1 MEFKLSFKVND
12 HIYLRDPESS
22 ELGMLMVK
30 NAIELIHN
38 IGFEQFT
45 FKKLALEMNT
55 TEATI
60 YRYFENKHR
69 LLLYILNWY
78 WSYMEY
84 LVIYRI
90 QNLKDSKS
98 KLKTIIEILTN
109 DLPESNGK
117 LEYNR
122 AYLTQIVIA
131 ESSKVYLVKD
141 IKEINKEEVFK
152 PYKDLCAKIASIIKE
167 YNPKYKY
174 GHSLSTTIIEASHQQ
189 QYFAKHLPR
198 LTDIKNKNEREYTA
212 LFLEELLF
220 KVLS

>member
-1 MEFKLSFKVND
+1 
-12 HIYLRDPESS
+12 
-22 ELGMLMVK
+22 
-30 NAIELIHN
+30 
-38 IGFEQFT
+38 
-45 FKKLALEMNT
+45 
-55 TEATI
+55 
-60 YRYFENKHR
+60 
-69 LLLYILNWY
+69 
-78 WSYMEY
+78 
-84 LVIYRI
+84 
-90 QNLKDSKS
+90 
-98 KLKTIIEILTN
+98 
-109 DLPESNGK
+109 
-117 LEYNR
+117 
-122 AYLTQIVIA
+122 VIA